1 MGTMCG
7 ARVLGRDG
15 ELGSLEAGKL
25 ADIALWRL
33 DTLPHVDIFDPL
45 AALVLGAGAGWA
57 SSASPDVAP
66 GGRCDA
72 LFMFAASSVKLKL
85 NTLFYEPLDIIYT
98 PLTPKSENPW
108 ARLYGSYR

>member
-33 DTLPHVDIFDPL
+33 
-45 AALVLGAGAGWA
+45 VLGAPPPLELLLIQGLPVVERGRLVTVDESQVTAAAAANHKLLKRAG
-57 SSASPDVAP
+57 
-66 GGRCDA
+66 
-72 LFMFAASSVKLKL
+72 VK
-85 NTLFYEPLDIIYT
+85 
-98 PLTPKSENPW
+98 
-108 ARLYGSYR
+108 R

>member
-33 DTLPHVDIFDPL
+33 DTLPHVDIFQGLPVVERGRLVTVDESQVT
-45 AALVLGAGAGWA
+45 AAAAANHKLLKRAG
-57 SSASPDVAP
+57 
-66 GGRCDA
+66 
-72 LFMFAASSVKLKL
+72 VK
-85 NTLFYEPLDIIYT
+85 
-98 PLTPKSENPW
+98 
-108 ARLYGSYR
+108 R

>member
-45 AALVLGAGAGWA
+45 AALVLGAPPPLELLLIQGLPVVERGRLVTVDESQVTAAAANHKLLKRAG
-57 SSASPDVAP
+57 
-66 GGRCDA
+66 
-72 LFMFAASSVKLKL
+72 VK
-85 NTLFYEPLDIIYT
+85 
-98 PLTPKSENPW
+98 
-108 ARLYGSYR
+108 R

>member
-45 AALVLGAGAGWA
+45 AALVLGAPRRSSCCSSRAFRS
-57 SSASPDVAP
+57 SSA
-66 GGRCDA
+66 GG
-72 LFMFAASSVKLKL
+72 S
-85 NTLFYEPLDIIYT
+85 
-98 PLTPKSENPW
+98 
-108 ARLYGSYR
+108 

>member
-45 AALVLGAGAGWA
+45 AALVLGAPPPLELLLIQGLPVVERGRLVTVDESQVTAAAAAANHKLLKRAG
-57 SSASPDVAP
+57 
-66 GGRCDA
+66 
-72 LFMFAASSVKLKL
+72 VK
-85 NTLFYEPLDIIYT
+85 
-98 PLTPKSENPW
+98 
-108 ARLYGSYR
+108 R